1 MLKGTALSSGPDSLI
16 VFKCTTP
23 KRSSVSGVFASL
35 HPTLQGVL
43 AHRLG
48 WDNLRPVQEAAA
60 LAAAEGNDL
69 LVIAGTAGGKT
80 EAALIPVIDAV
91 LKEGLPGVGCIC
103 LSPLKALIN
112 DQEERMLSICT
123 PAGLS
128 VQKWHGD
135 VPKSERS
142 WEGGDPPHIL
152 LTTPE
157 SLEVILL
164 DPALAADLK
173 NLRFVIVDEVHAF
186 AGDLRGVQLRCLLDR
201 LDRAAGRSL
210 RRIGLSA
217 TLGNPQ
223 EILNWFSGPDRRAR
237 LVAVPSPPGKKQ
249 FSFLLADQS
258 GQARAVARL
267 VSGQR
272 ALVFVRSRSEAESL
286 SSALAGMVGTLAVHH
301 SSLSAAA
308 RKAAEESLAGQ
319 GAACVICTS
328 TLELGIDIG
337 GLDRVVQVGPPP
349 SVSSFLQRLGR
360 TGRRGSPARM
370 SFVLADALALLVAV
384 ATVEAA
390 MRREIEPLHPPVLP
404 YTVFVQ
410 QLLLALLKER
420 RALRRTVTA
429 SLLSCAAFAGIG
441 EEDVGT
447 LIDHLLAEG
456 YLSADGGFLMLG
468 PTAERTVARVH
479 GRDLLSVFA
488 GAGAFC
494 ALTPEGEEAGDLDPG
509 FVAGGVGTVCT
520 LGGRRWRIIALDSDH
535 RIATVVPEGG
545 GPRASDRRPFWSGAG
560 APMSPAV
567 ARAVQ
572 RVLARGS
579 SSLPLGT
586 REQAAIR
593 GVAEEIG
600 PGIPADGFLVRER
613 DEGVLVLSC
622 HGGRFN
628 RALAVLLQK
637 ALGTGPKVRF
647 SDLWLLVAG
656 VTGPD
661 PAGDVREALGAVQ
674 GWSRTEIA
682 DALPLPAPDTWKF
695 GPLLPRSLFAGMV
708 RADDDDCAALAA
720 LLAATPLYP
729 PGEHISA
736 PAPHMTDE

>member
-1 MLKGTALSSGPDSLI
+1 
-16 VFKCTTP
+16 
-23 KRSSVSGVFASL
+23 VSGVFASL

-48 WDNLRPVQEAAA
+48 WDNLRPVQEEAA
-60 LAAAEGNDL
+60 LAAADGNDL
-69 LVIAGTAGGKT
+69 LVVAGTAGGKT

-91 LKEGLPGVGCIC
+91 LKGGLPGVSCIC

-135 VPKSERS
+135 VPKGERS
-142 WEGGDPPHIL
+142 WGGGDPPHIL

-164 DPALAADLK
+164 DPALGYDLR

-201 LDRAAGRSL
+201 LDRAAGRPL

-223 EILNWFSGPDRRAR
+223 DILAWLSGPGRRGR

-249 FSFLLADQS
+249 FSFVLADKP
-258 GQARAVARL
+258 GRAGAVARL

-272 ALVFVRSRSEAESL
+272 ALVFVRSRSEAEAL
-286 SSALAGMVGTLAVHH
+286 SSALTGMVDTLSVHH

-308 RKAAEESLAGQ
+308 RKAAEESLSGP
-319 GAACVICTS
+319 GSACVICTS
-328 TLELGIDIG
+328 TLELGIDID

-370 SFVLADALALLVAV
+370 SFVLSDSLELLVAV

-390 MRREIEPLHPPVLP
+390 MRREVEPLRPPVLP

-410 QLLLALLKER
+410 QLLLTLLKER
-420 RALRRTVTA
+420 RAPRRAVTS
-429 SLLSCAAFAGIG
+429 SLLSCAAFAGF
-441 EEDVGT
+441 EQEDAGT
-447 LIDHLLAEG
+447 IIDHLLAEG

-468 PTAERTVARVH
+468 PEAERTVARVH

-488 GAGAFC
+488 GAGAFR
-494 ALTPEGEEAGDLDPG
+494 ALTPEGEEAGDLDPR

-520 LGGRRWRIIALDSDH
+520 LGGRRWRIIALDGDH

-545 GPRASDRRPFWSGAG
+545 RPAASDRRPFWSGTG

-572 RVLARGS
+572 RVLSRGS

-600 PGIPADGFLVRER
+600 AGIPPEGFLVRDRE
-613 DEGVLVLSC
+613 EGIFVLSC

-628 RALAVLLQK
+628 RALAVLLEK
-637 ALGTGPKVRF
+637 ALGTGPKIRF
-647 SDLWLLVAG
+647 SDLWLLVAD

-661 PAGDVREALGAVQ
+661 PVEEVRGALGVVQ
-674 GWSRTEIA
+674 GWSPAEIA
-682 DALPLPAPDTWKF
+682 DSLPLPAPEDWKF
-695 GPLLPRSLFAGMV
+695 GPLLPQPLFAGMV
-708 RADDDDCAALAA
+708 RADHDECPSLADI
-720 LLAATPLYP
+720 LARTPLHP
-729 PGEHISA
+729 LREDICAPGPHI
-736 PAPHMTDE
+736 TDE